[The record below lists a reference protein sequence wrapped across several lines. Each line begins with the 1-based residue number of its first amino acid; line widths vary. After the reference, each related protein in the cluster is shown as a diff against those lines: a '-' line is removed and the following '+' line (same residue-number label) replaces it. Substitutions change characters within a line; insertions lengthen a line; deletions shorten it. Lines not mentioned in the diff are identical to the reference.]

1 MLPFPLAL
9 PPMGRPSVSPPPD
22 PRARTLEHLRAALGV
37 RGDGIIPAY
46 RVGVPSAA
54 SAAAAAVPPQ
64 LSGGYRA
71 SRADLV
77 GNSFVAERDFLVW
90 LLLNNVTICDL
101 GAASRTLL
109 YKGTRS
115 PRPSRPCPSETDVHG
130 GSSGDSGTVLADGGG
145 SGASSGVVAG
155 GRFIGGALRPHVH
168 IWHGRRDDGRLG
180 FMCAPCML
188 LTFTRAHVYTC
199 AHVHTHMHMHMCTRS
214 RSRTRGLACAWT
226 AWASLAHAST
236 GTIARGWHTQVCTHR
251 ADADAGATSTW
262 RLGDLCKCRASC
274 Q

>member
-1 MLPFPLAL
+1 MPSPPPFLPSPSKLIISISVTCLCTQLVHTPLALPSQVAMLPFPLAL

-109 YKGTRS
+109 YKGTRDRKS
-115 PRPSRPCPSETDVHG
+115 
-130 GSSGDSGTVLADGGG
+130 
-145 SGASSGVVAG
+145 VV
-155 GRFIGGALRPHVH
+155 
-168 IWHGRRDDGRLG
+168 
-180 FMCAPCML
+180 
-188 LTFTRAHVYTC
+188 
-199 AHVHTHMHMHMCTRS
+199 
-214 RSRTRGLACAWT
+214 
-226 AWASLAHAST
+226 
-236 GTIARGWHTQVCTHR
+236 
-251 ADADAGATSTW
+251 
-262 RLGDLCKCRASC
+262 
-274 Q
+274 